1 LQTQRE
7 NTVRPGA
14 MSRLGDIEGKVK
26 NVGEKFKQNVQ
37 VEARVWNQNKNVVGT
52 ARVETKPKDLKPGGT
67 SSFAFR
73 IAAKDGTGLAS
84 RLTKHSSLKFSGS
97 PQTIVDKT
105 VEASGYEFPSLLHF
119 PPGYD
124 SGGQEKARATEI
136 VDHRDCLAAVIDP
149 HIVLYPKASL
159 LSLSVIF
166 IIRAK

>member
-1 LQTQRE
+1 
-7 NTVRPGA
+7 

-73 IAAKDGTGLAS
+73 IAAKNGTRFAL
-84 RLTKHSSLKFSGS
+84 RLTNRSSLKFSGS
-97 PQTIVDKT
+97 PQMIVDKT

-119 PPGYD
+119 PPGDD

-166 IIRAK
+166 IIGAK

>member
-1 LQTQRE
+1 
-7 NTVRPGA
+7 

-26 NVGEKFKQNVQ
+26 NVGEKFERNVQ
-37 VEARVWNQNKNVVGT
+37 VEARVWNENGNVVGA

-136 VDHRDCLAAVIDP
+136 IDHRDCLAAVIDP

>member
-1 LQTQRE
+1 MQTQRE

-26 NVGEKFKQNVQ
+26 NVGEKFERNVQ
-37 VEARVWNQNKNVVGT
+37 VEARVWNENGNVVGA

-136 VDHRDCLAAVIDP
+136 IDHRDCLAAVIDP

>member
-1 LQTQRE
+1 
-7 NTVRPGA
+7 

-52 ARVETKPKDLKPGGT
+52 ARVETKPKDLKPEEAG
-67 SSFAFR
+67 SFAFR
-73 IAAKDGTGLAS
+73 IAAKNGTRFAL
-84 RLTKHSSLKFSGS
+84 RLTNRSSLKFSGS
-97 PQTIVDKT
+97 PQMIVDKT

-124 SGGQEKARATEI
+124 SGGEEKARATEI
-136 VDHRDCLAAVIDP
+136 IDHGDRLAAVIDP
-149 HIVLYPKASL
+149 HIVLHPKASL